1 MGTLLNRRRYM
12 GGGVVSPLPPGYKP
26 IEYLG
31 VESGNYYVDTGI
43 ITELSSTYRFVTKAL
58 FYSAGTRRQLN
69 GNLYEPWFGCDQ
81 GKFNYSGSITPSTP
95 TRNTQLSANTWYD
108 IDVSSPSK
116 NNIKHRLFIFTLCDP
131 GTTAS
136 PNSAY
141 QCQMAVK
148 SFYDIYENN
157 VLIRHLIPCIY
168 SNISKGMYDLI
179 DNEFHP
185 LTSY

>member
-1 MGTLLNRRRYM
+1 MGALLNRRRYM
-12 GGGVVSPLPPGYKP
+12 GSGVVSPLPPSYKP

-95 TRNTQLSANTWYD
+95 TRNTRLSANTWYD

-116 NNIKHRLFIFTLCDP
+116 NNVKHRLFIFTLCNP
-131 GTTAS
+131 GATAS
-136 PNSAY
+136 PNSTY
-141 QCQMAVK
+141 QCQMAFK
-148 SFYDIYENN
+148 ICDIYDNGTL
-157 VLIRHLIPCIY
+157 VRHLIPCR
-168 SNISKGMYDLI
+168 NPNNVEGMYDTV
-179 DNEFHP
+179 EGQFHA